1 MGGSTV
7 YLYNF
12 QMNGSFENF
21 THESS
26 FCTFLIDLP
35 NIFTKYRF

>member
-12 QMNGSFENF
+12 QMNDSFENF

-26 FCTFLIDLP
+26 FCTLLIDLP